1 MNVKKVLAGALVCA
15 CLLTAPVLA
24 QDPGVADTL
33 VIMANVTPD
42 FTTGSH
48 SLEFQ
53 VWVYN
58 DEPLIGATAGFTWD
72 NPNFQL
78 DSAVASPLIDASFE
92 IGPFFFENN
101 DIAVSNANQRFLIGG
116 SALFGT
122 GVPADPSGRRLWAT
136 YYFTTSDWQ
145 ACDEI
150 SFDTLRFNSG
160 SAFLFVTTG
169 NVNLIPNFGGGF
181 TVTDTACA
189 PAANLVLVPPSLTFA
204 TQETGGNPATQA
216 FNVNSDGDPVDFTL
230 TENIPWLSATPGTGN
245 TPQAVTVSIDNS
257 GLTEGTYIDSIMVSS
272 TTAGNSPLYEVVTVN
287 VGPPPNL
294 PPVLGAVAPQETT
307 EGINLNFGVS
317 ATDPNGTTPVL
328 TAANLPGSA
337 TFNDNGGGN
346 GTFDWTPGFF
356 DAGVYNVKF
365 YATDEI
371 VVALVDSIEVQVTVL
386 DSNRAP
392 VISYDM
398 GQGTVVDEGGV
409 LEFVV
414 TATDP
419 DLTTPS
425 LSAHLDG
432 SGSLAPNMAFVD
444 SGNGVGVLTFSPDFT
459 QGDGDPTLYD
469 VVFEAADET
478 DPGLTDATA
487 PVSFSVFNVNQAP
500 SVAPVSNQTVCADG
514 TLEVTVSASDPDS
527 DPLAMW
533 VDPLVT
539 NMTFDYPG
547 GGSGTITFTPDG
559 TQLGTYP
566 TTVYASDGQ
575 DTAFTTFDIN
585 VVDCSA
591 TDTGTV
597 MLSPALL
604 YWFQQNNLNDL
615 TGDVYIGDF
624 VGGHGAGD
632 VDPASVMIDGAIAP
646 SSVEVLASYGDFT
659 GPVLKV
665 SYLLRP
671 YIMSLGPFMD
681 TINVPFVV
689 SGDFDGGA
697 VFNVSANMT
706 LVGHR
711 SGDVNADGSVNVGDI
726 TALVS
731 AIFQGKP
738 ADALIAGDVD
748 GECGLT
754 VSDVSY
760 FVNNLFTGGPALHST
775 PCPENF

>member
-15 CLLTAPVLA
+15 CLLAAPVMA
-24 QDPGVADTL
+24 QDPGAPDTL
-33 VIMANVTPD
+33 LIVANVTPD
-42 FTTGSH
+42 FTTGTH

-58 DEPLIGATAGFTWD
+58 DEPLIGATAGFIWD

-78 DSAVASPLIDASFE
+78 DSAVATPLIDGSFE

-116 SALFGT
+116 SALFGA

-145 ACDEI
+145 PCDEI
-150 SFDTLRFNSG
+150 TFDTLRFNSG

-169 NVNLIPNFGGGF
+169 NVNLIPTFGGGF
-181 TVTDTACA
+181 TVSDTACA

-204 TQETGGNPATQA
+204 TQETGANPATQQ

-230 TENIPWLSATPGTGN
+230 TESIPWLSATPGSGN

-257 GLTEGTYIDSIMVSS
+257 GLTEGTYVDSIMVSS
-272 TTAGNSPLYEVVTVN
+272 TTAGNSPVYEVVTVN

-294 PPVLGAVAPQETT
+294 PPVLADIPPQETK
-307 EGINLNFGVS
+307 EAVNLNFGVS

-337 TFNDNGGGN
+337 TFNDHGDGT
-346 GTFDWTPGFF
+346 GTFDWTPGFS
-356 DAGVYNVKF
+356 DAGVYNVMF

-371 VVALVDSIEVQVTVL
+371 DAALIDSAEVQVTVL

-392 VISYDM
+392 VIAYDM
-398 GQGTVVDEGGV
+398 GQGTSVDEGAV
-409 LEFVV
+409 IEFVV

-419 DLTTPS
+419 DLTTPT

-432 SGSLAPNMAFVD
+432 MGTLAPNMVFVD
-444 SGNGVGVLTFSPDFT
+444 SGNGTGVLTFSPDFT
-459 QGDGDPTLYD
+459 QGDSDPTLYD

-478 DPGLTDATA
+478 DPGLTDATS
-487 PVSFSVFNVNQAP
+487 PVTFSVFNVNQAP
-500 SVAPVSNQTVCADG
+500 IVAPITDRTVCTDAP
-514 TLEVTVSASDPDS
+514 LSVSVSASDPDGDELS
-527 DPLAMW
+527 MWIDPI
-533 VDPLVT
+533 VS
-539 NMTFDYPG
+539 NMSFTDLG
-547 GGSGTITFTPDG
+547 GGSGTIDFTPDG
-559 TQLGTYP
+559 TQVGIYP
-566 TTVYASDGQ
+566 TTVYASDGT

-591 TDTGTV
+591 TDTGRV
-597 MLSPALL
+597 MLLPALL
-604 YWFQQNNLNDL
+604 YWFQQNNLHDL

-632 VDPASVMIDGAIAP
+632 VDPASVMIDGSVAP

-665 SYLLRP
+665 SYLLRS
-671 YIMSLGPFMD
+671 YIMSVGPFMD

-697 VFNVSANMT
+697 VFNVNANMT
-706 LVGHR
+706 LIGHT
-711 SGDVNADGSVNVGDI
+711 SGDVNADGSVNIGDI
-726 TALVS
+726 TALVA
-731 AIFQGKP
+731 AIFQGQP
-738 ADALIAGDVD
+738 AEALIAGDVD

-775 PCPENF
+775 TCPQEF